1 MLIIGEFYEVN
12 VEGEKE
18 IAILTDVK
26 SNLISV
32 ITTTGKIVNTVID
45 NVLRPVETPQIPR

>member
-26 SNLISV
+26 SNLVSA
-32 ITTTGKIVNTVID
+32 ITTTGKIINTLAD
-45 NVLRPVETPQIPR
+45 DVLRPVETPQVPR